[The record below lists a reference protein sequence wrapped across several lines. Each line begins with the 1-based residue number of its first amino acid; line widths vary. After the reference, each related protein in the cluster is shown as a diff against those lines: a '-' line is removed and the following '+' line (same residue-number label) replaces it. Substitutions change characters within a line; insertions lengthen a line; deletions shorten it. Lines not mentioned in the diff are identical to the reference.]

1 MKVHVLGGG
10 PGGLYLSLL
19 LKKARPEA
27 EVTVFERNAADST
40 FGWGVVFSA
49 ATLGHFGE
57 ADRESYDAI
66 REDFVYWDAI
76 DTHFWRDGGHQV
88 IRSRGHDF
96 CGIGRMRLL
105 SLLQRRASDLGV
117 SMVFEREIEDIDA
130 LRRDC
135 DLLVAADGI
144 HSKTR
149 SLYAERF
156 RPTIQEGKAR
166 FIWLGTPQTFDAFTF
181 SFRENEH
188 GVFQIHAYQF
198 DARMSTCIVECDEES
213 WRKAGLDQATEAETL
228 AYCGALFRDELGGH
242 PLLANRSAWIRF
254 REVTCESW
262 HHDNVVLIGDAA
274 HTAHF
279 GIGSGTK
286 LAMEDAI
293 ALAGVLAEHRGG
305 DVTEALGVY
314 EAARRD
320 PAARI
325 QKSARQAQTW
335 FEESKR
341 HLRHPPQ
348 RVTFSLLTRTRR
360 ITHENLRARDP
371 AYIEAVDRWYMEEQ
385 GIEGEAI
392 VPPMFIPFRLR
403 GLTIPNRVVLSP
415 MCQYSAVEG
424 VPGEWHRVHL
434 GSRAIGGAGLLM
446 TEMTDVSPDGRISP
460 GCTGLWND
468 AQQAAWTEIVD
479 FVHGHSAAKIGLQLG
494 HAGRKGSTKV
504 LWEGMDEPLPEAESW
519 PILAPSPIAYG
530 PNRQPREMTREDMV
544 RVRDQH
550 VAAARRARAC
560 GFDLLELHMAH
571 GYLLSSF
578 LSPITNRRSDA
589 YGGSLDNRAR
599 YPLEVFDAVRAV
611 WDGPLSVRISATDW
625 VPGGFDIEQAVAFCA
640 QLKDHGADIVD
651 VSSGQVTPD
660 EKPVYGRA
668 FQTPFSERIRNEVG
682 IPTIAVGNISDHDRV
697 NTILVAGRA
706 DLVALARAH
715 LADPY
720 FTRRAAAE
728 LGYELPWPPQYRAAA
743 PIAERMFAAK
753 D

>member
-1 MKVHVLGGG
+1 VRVHVLGGG

-19 LKKARPEA
+19 LKKARPDV

-57 ADRESYDAI
+57 ADRPSYDAI

-76 DTHFWRDGGHQV
+76 DTHFWRDGIHRV
-88 IRSRGHDF
+88 IRSRGHGF

-105 SLLQRRASDLGV
+105 SLLQARARELGV
-117 SMVFEREIEDIDA
+117 TLVFEHEVDDVDA

-144 HSKTR
+144 NSKTR
-149 SLYAERF
+149 TLYADRF
-156 RPTIQEGKAR
+156 RPTVQEGKAR
-166 FIWLGTPQTFDAFTF
+166 FIWLGTPQTFEAFTF

-188 GVFQIHAYQF
+188 GLFQIHAYSF
-198 DARMSTCIVECDEES
+198 DAHTSTCIVECDERS
-213 WRKAGLDQATEAETL
+213 WRNAGLHEATEEETL
-228 AYCGALFRDELGGH
+228 AYCGRLFRQELGGH

-254 REVTCESW
+254 REVRCEAW
-262 HHDNVVLIGDAA
+262 HHENVVLIGDAA

-293 ALAGVLAEHRGG
+293 ALAGVLADHGRG
-305 DVTEALGVY
+305 DVEAALSEY
-314 EAARRD
+314 ERARRD

-325 QKSARQAQTW
+325 QKSARQAQAW

-341 HLRHPPQ
+341 HLKHPPE

-360 ITHENLRARDP
+360 ITHENLRGRDP
-371 AYIEAVDRWYMEEQ
+371 EYIEAVDRWYMQEQ
-385 GIEGEAI
+385 GVRAEAV
-392 VPPMFIPFRLR
+392 VPPMFLPFTLR

-415 MCQYSAVEG
+415 MCQYSAVDG

-434 GSRAIGGAGLLM
+434 GSRAIGGAGLLLA
-446 TEMTDVSPDGRISP
+446 EMTGVAPDARISP
-460 GCTGLWND
+460 GCTGLWDD
-468 AQQAAWTEIVD
+468 AQQAAWTEIVE
-479 FVHGHSAAKIGLQLG
+479 FVHAHSPAKIGLQLG
-494 HAGRKGSTKV
+494 HAGRKGATKV
-504 LWEGMDEPLPEAESW
+504 PWEGTNEPLPKSERW
-519 PILAPSPIAYG
+519 PIFAPSPIPYE
-530 PNRQPREMTREDMV
+530 PNCTPREMTRQDMV
-544 RVRDQH
+544 RVREQH
-550 VAAARRARAC
+550 VRAARRARRC
-560 GFDLLELHMAH
+560 GFDFLELHMAH

-578 LSPITNRRSDA
+578 LSPITNRRADA
-589 YGGSLDNRAR
+589 YGGSLEDRAR
-599 YPLEVFDAVRAV
+599 YPLEVFEAVRAV

-625 VPGGFDIEQAVAFCA
+625 VPDGFDIEQAVALCTL
-640 QLKDHGADIVD
+640 LKERGVDIVD
-651 VSSGQVTPD
+651 VSTGQVTP
-660 EKPVYGRA
+660 EQQPVYGRA
-668 FQTPFSERIRNEVG
+668 YQTPFSERIRNEVG
-682 IPTIAVGNISDHDRV
+682 VPTIAVGSIFDHDRV

-720 FTRRAAAE
+720 LTRRAAAE
-728 LGYELPWPPQYRAAA
+728 LGYELPWPPPYRAAA
-743 PIAERMFAAK
+743 PVAERMFAPEE
-753 D
+753 